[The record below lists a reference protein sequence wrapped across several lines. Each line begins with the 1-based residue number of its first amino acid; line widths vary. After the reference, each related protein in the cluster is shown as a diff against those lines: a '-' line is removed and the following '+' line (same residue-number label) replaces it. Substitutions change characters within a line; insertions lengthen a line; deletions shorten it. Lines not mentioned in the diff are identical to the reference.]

1 MPQPLAFS
9 WKTLGK
15 KSKTSWRLSRHF
27 PWGWG
32 WGWGVVSPI
41 LRWNLRTGS
50 FYPDSRVRD
59 TNPWRAG
66 VSQERPEK
74 RENQVCIRQDWRGS
88 PRTTTDASRI
98 RNQLEVVRTHVFF
111 FFFPIQ
117 GSKKEWGD
125 SDDNFGELHNMIN
138 KATVYYLLFSL
149 QALQH
154 TDTQPAWTPEDLMK
168 SISTEQFS
176 L

>member
-1 MPQPLAFS
+1 MLSWREDGTSLFMPQPLAFS
-9 WKTLGK
+9 WKILGK

-98 RNQLEVVRTHVFF
+98 RNQLEVVRTHVFTTDPFFQLF

-125 SDDNFGELHNMIN
+125 SDDNFWR
-138 KATVYYLLFSL
+138 T
-149 QALQH
+149 
-154 TDTQPAWTPEDLMK
+154 T
-168 SISTEQFS
+168 
-176 L
+176 